1 MECYVIL
8 GDLFCLSY
16 IKENQCYPEIIVNNV
31 KEKRVWIGVFFDNK
45 FL

>member
-1 MECYVIL
+1 ML

-16 IKENQCYPEIIVNNV
+16 IKENQCYPEKIVNDI
-31 KEKRVWIGVFFDNK
+31 KEKRVRIGVFFDNE

>member
-1 MECYVIL
+1 ML

-16 IKENQCYPEIIVNNV
+16 IKENQCYPEIIENDI
-31 KEKRVWIGVFFDNK
+31 KEKRVRIGVFFDNE